1 MFKGLKTVF
10 ACGSLALALA
20 ASLAFVSCDF
30 GLDGNSFQ
38 NKAGAYF
45 KEMTSTAAVSAYE
58 ISPSDNP
65 VNKDGV
71 ACVSSDQDCVV
82 TFYLRN
88 PQKYRFNAPDN
99 MTLALKGLDSYSGVE
114 IEQDILDSSKIIV
127 TYSAKFLF
135 DHPMG
140 TDISPLVTLY
150 HPVSHSDF
158 GTYTELPLSSDNLP
172 PTPSGAVCMQT
183 SDNPSRW
190 VLCFDFPKSPLIKS
204 IHRDLKK
211 IEINGVSYDVGVD
224 AEGNISYAAGSAI
237 GTTKP
242 AGLVAN
248 QNTGMSFVSSGQAAY
263 YATGD
268 AADEN
273 EKIYDITVYD
283 NAGLSSNMKVSA
295 RGFKLSP
302 AAAFLTTDT
311 SYSNPFDTDVT
322 RKNAVPQEDDGS
334 AHIRIKAD
342 AFTSSVTYID
352 KDGNTRTIDSQPYD
366 PSNAYIL
373 YEVYED
379 EAMTKLLG
387 AGKLNGLTGLVTV
400 PAGTSFVKAYV
411 QKPLYSDSEPIVWN
425 CRAVCANL
433 FVASYGSDDNAGSKA
448 SPLASI
454 KKAVQKFEEGISV
467 GDYDGTS
474 GAVLT
479 AQLMTDISV
488 SEQVVW
494 NHPGT
499 DDPEFRI
506 AGYGERRTL
515 DMAGSSA
522 TLLVSGGTALA
533 ENVRFY
539 RASYSAVILSD
550 SSSRFKCSGCAFE
563 DCSNTGA
570 SGGAITVNNGWLEAR
585 TSSFERCKSLYDP
598 GGMGGAVFVSGSGYA
613 DFEGCSIKNC
623 YSVGD
628 GSAIYCGGS
637 LKIAA
642 CTITENTT
650 QGDTGGA
657 VYYQGPVANFTLDAG
672 QSYIY
677 GNKSLSGKEIDVHL
691 TDGSGGG
698 NAMSISGSLAGSQIG
713 VYMPFS
719 ETFKPATGAPVMFTS
734 NWSMTNSGMKPGEV
748 FISNTEYGIAEAG
761 TGTTEAAFAVGGG
774 SMYNAFDYTF
784 TMTKAAAAPEA
795 MYPGMAVSYDV
806 GLEVFRKEP
815 TGSETPMHLNPADLM
830 LYTGYSPYTGRDGD
844 AAAILK
850 AELYIGSRLVDDSL
864 TVTAGDGKLTVAV
877 PAQTYPDNYR
887 IKLIVSY
894 LGLSHT
900 ASFSLP
906 CNHSAEAAA
915 AYIQSL
921 RAAGDY
927 NVVVEGPVGAAVT
940 DGLNKVADA
949 IRSHGLSRSALDGV
963 YITLDASAT
972 TNASSRPAYTLPYF
986 KNCAALKS
994 FVLPDW
1000 IEYVLPSLFEGCQS
1014 LSSVTLSANTQ
1025 VIMQDAFNGC
1035 SSLAAIALPEKICG
1049 PNAPADPHGIQ
1060 EGAFVGCA
1068 DGFKIDFAGTKDQW
1082 SDVNRPDQTTN
1093 PWHVG
1098 GVEDSADD
1106 GSVTCSDGRCGLD
1119 VAPVIAY
1126 PNVMSLP
1133 DGTIPTA
1140 ADYPQLAISS
1150 PEGFD
1155 RLATWAQTS
1164 ALDGIEFTL
1173 LRDVTVSDDLLIKQF
1188 KGTFDGNGK
1197 SITQNFTI
1205 TETSGNEKTADN
1217 VTIYKTYK
1225 AMFWSIQEGAVIKN
1239 LTVKGHS
1246 TTAGIVG
1253 YMLGG
1258 TVEDCVSETEISGNT
1273 FYDAHMGGVVS
1284 VLNQGTVKNCVN
1296 KGLVKS
1302 TRTGGNYT
1310 LGGVVASLGGTGAVV
1325 DSCINKGSVG
1335 VGGTTRGF
1343 VGGIVGDA
1351 QDSGGKILNCKNIGA
1366 VYGTTPGGITGLAER
1381 CYITNCSNIGT
1392 ITEED
1397 DSTRGSGLVS
1407 RFCDSYYAPKWPNL
1421 RNNCNGGDAYVGI
1434 IDHFDHSSDAP
1445 GSKPDSTCLEGNYS
1459 VIGESPYP
1467 TKLVNRADST
1477 LTWYNDLTFDEA
1489 VMKGFSPS
1497 DYEDTLNALNDWV
1510 RNNTSETTPYKS
1522 WKLGA
1527 RGPELNLGALDDK

>member
-20 ASLAFVSCDF
+20 LSLAFVSCDF

-65 VNKDGV
+65 LNKDGV

-114 IEQDILDSSKIIV
+114 IEQDILDSSKITV
-127 TYSAKFLF
+127 TYTAKFLF

-158 GTYTELPLSSDNLP
+158 GTYTELPLSSDNPP
-172 PTPSGAVCMQT
+172 PTPSGAVCMQS

-237 GTTKP
+237 SSARP

-248 QNTGMSFVSSGQAAY
+248 QNTGMSFVSSGQSAY
-263 YATGD
+263 FATGD
-268 AADEN
+268 TADEN
-273 EKIYDITVYD
+273 EKIYDLTVYD

-295 RGFKLSP
+295 RGFKLSS

-311 SYSNPFDTDVT
+311 SYSNPFDTDVA

-488 SEQVVW
+488 SEHVAW
-494 NHPGT
+494 DHPGT
-499 DDPEFRI
+499 DDPKFRI

-515 DMAGSSA
+515 DMAGSSDA
-522 TLLVSGGTALA
+522 LLVSGGTALA

-539 RASYSAVILSD
+539 RASYSAVTLAHA
-550 SSSRFKCSGCAFE
+550 SSKFICNGCAFE

-570 SGGAITVNNGWLEAR
+570 FGGAITVNDGWLEAR

-623 YSVGD
+623 YSVGE
-628 GSAIYCGGS
+628 GSAIYCAGS
-637 LKIAA
+637 LRIAA

-657 VYYQGPVANFTLDAG
+657 VYYQGPVANFTLGAG

-677 GNKSLSGKEIDVHL
+677 GNKSLSGKEIDVYL

-698 NAMSISGSLAGSQIG
+698 NVISISGSLAGSQIG
-713 VYMPFS
+713 VYMPFNES
-719 ETFKPATGAPVMFTS
+719 YKPTTGSPVMFTS
-734 NWSMTNSGMKPGEV
+734 YWSATNSGMKPGEV

-795 MYPGMAVSYDV
+795 MYPGMAVSYDI
-806 GLEVFRKEP
+806 GLVVLRKEP
-815 TGSETPMHLNPADLM
+815 TGSDTPMYLNPADLM
-830 LYTGYSPYTGRDGD
+830 LYTDYQPYTGRDGD

-850 AELYIGSRLVDDSL
+850 AELYIGSRLVDDNL

-921 RAAGDY
+921 RVAGDY
-927 NVVVEGPVGAAVT
+927 NVVVEGPVGAAET

-972 TNASSRPAYTLPYF
+972 TNASSLPAYTLPYF

-1025 VIMQDAFNGC
+1025 VIMQDAFKGC
-1035 SSLAAIALPEKICG
+1035 SSLAAIALPEKICE
-1049 PNAPADPHGIQ
+1049 PNALDDPHGI
-1060 EGAFVGCA
+1060 EAGAFVGCA
-1068 DGFKIDFAGTKDQW
+1068 EGFRIDFAGTKEQW
-1082 SDVNRPDQTTN
+1082 SAVNRVVDQA
-1093 PWHVG
+1093 WHDG

-1106 GSVTCSDGRCGLD
+1106 GSVTCSDGKCGFDYRKPLMVPLTLEAVESSVTVTFD
-1119 VAPVIAY
+1119 NKASGYVFYKINGGDKQDILANRSKDITLNAGDKVEFFGNNETYCTSNNSSNISCDADCY
-1126 PNVMSLP
+1126 VYGNVMSLV
-1133 DGTIPTA
+1133 DKDNFETNVTLTGEYT
-1140 ADYPQLAISS
+1140 
-1150 PEGFD
+1150 FD
-1155 RLATWAQTS
+1155 SLFRDNTHIKNHPS
-1164 ALDGIEFTL
+1164 KDL
-1173 LRDVTVSDDLLIKQF
+1173 LRQRC
-1188 KGTFDGNGK
+1188 
-1197 SITQNFTI
+1197 
-1205 TETSGNEKTADN
+1205 SG
-1217 VTIYKTYK
+1217 
-1225 AMFWSIQEGAVIKN
+1225 
-1239 LTVKGHS
+1239 H
-1246 TTAGIVG
+1246 
-1253 YMLGG
+1253 
-1258 TVEDCVSETEISGNT
+1258 
-1273 FYDAHMGGVVS
+1273 
-1284 VLNQGTVKNCVN
+1284 
-1296 KGLVKS
+1296 
-1302 TRTGGNYT
+1302 
-1310 LGGVVASLGGTGAVV
+1310 
-1325 DSCINKGSVG
+1325 
-1335 VGGTTRGF
+1335 
-1343 VGGIVGDA
+1343 
-1351 QDSGGKILNCKNIGA
+1351 
-1366 VYGTTPGGITGLAER
+1366 
-1381 CYITNCSNIGT
+1381 
-1392 ITEED
+1392 
-1397 DSTRGSGLVS
+1397 
-1407 RFCDSYYAPKWPNL
+1407 
-1421 RNNCNGGDAYVGI
+1421 
-1434 IDHFDHSSDAP
+1434 
-1445 GSKPDSTCLEGNYS
+1445 
-1459 VIGESPYP
+1459 VIG
-1467 TKLVNRADST
+1467 
-1477 LTWYNDLTFDEA
+1477 
-1489 VMKGFSPS
+1489 
-1497 DYEDTLNALNDWV
+1497 
-1510 RNNTSETTPYKS
+1510 
-1522 WKLGA
+1522 
-1527 RGPELNLGALDDK
+1527 